1 MLKQLN
7 LYTILKLWNNVYY
20 LHNTLFIVE
29 YLYNIYKLI
38 NEICRNKQ
46 FTITINQCII
56 NIVK

>member
-1 MLKQLN
+1 MLKQIN

-29 YLYNIYKLI
+29 YLYSIYKLI